1 MSARPGTP
9 EIYLDHAASS
19 PLRASARRAW
29 LEAADRYHAN
39 PTGSHHA
46 AREARCALDRAR
58 EQVAACLGAHP
69 GEIVFTSGGSEAD
82 NMAVRGALG
91 AHSSAHSSIQS
102 SAHQPASVAVTTAVE
117 HHAVL
122 DPVISSGGVIVGVDE
137 RGVID
142 LQALANALKELQEPN
157 ERDGQHQ
164 GLPDAGNASS
174 SVAVVS
180 VMAVNNETGSINPLR
195 EVAEVVRE
203 LAPSALLHSD
213 AVQAIN
219 WIDVTAATADFDL
232 ISVTGHKVG
241 APVGTGALVVRDG
254 VQLDPLIIGGG
265 QERGRRAG
273 TPDVAGAAAFA
284 AALTEATEQR
294 SESVQRLRLLRN
306 DLIDGLRASLGDRLM
321 VSAAPNGYVGSLDH
335 IAAGIANVC
344 IAGVQSEALLFL
356 LDAAGVRAS
365 AASSCS
371 SGAQDP
377 SHVLAAMGVPR
388 DLALGSLRLSLGHT
402 TTTDDI
408 QRAVKVIAES
418 VQRLD
423 RFDGG

>member
-1 MSARPGTP
+1 MS
-9 EIYLDHAASS
+9 EIYLDHAASA
-19 PLRASARRAW
+19 PLRDSARRAW
-29 LEAADRYHAN
+29 LEAADRHHAN

-46 AREARCALDRAR
+46 AREARRALDRAR
-58 EQVAACLGAHP
+58 EQVATCLGAQP

-91 AHSSAHSSIQS
+91 IQRSARQS
-102 SAHQPASVAVTTAVE
+102 SAVAVTTAVE

-122 DPVISSGGVIVGVDE
+122 DPVTFSGGVTVGVDE

-142 LQALANALKELQEPN
+142 LQALANTLKELQEPS
-157 ERDGQHQ
+157 EQTGPHQHQ
-164 GLPDAGNASS
+164 HQDTPDAHSGDS

-180 VMAVNNETGSINPLR
+180 VMAVNNETGSINPLG
-195 EVAEVVRE
+195 EVAEVVRQ
-203 LAPSALLHSD
+203 LAPTALLHTD
-213 AVQAIN
+213 AVQAVN
-219 WIDVTAATADFDL
+219 WIDVAAATADFDL
-232 ISVTGHKVG
+232 VSVTGHKVG
-241 APVGTGALVVRDG
+241 GPVGSGVLVVRDG

-273 TPDVAGAAAFA
+273 TPDVAGAAALA
-284 AALTEATEQR
+284 AALSEATEQR
-294 SESVQRLRLLRN
+294 SESVPRLRLLRD
-306 DLIDGLRASLGDRLM
+306 DLIDGLMVSLGDRVML
-321 VSAAPNGYVGSLDH
+321 SAVPHGYAGGRDH

-344 IAGVQSEALLFL
+344 IAGIQSEALLFL
-356 LDAAGVRAS
+356 LDAAGIRAS

-388 DLALGSLRLSLGHT
+388 ELASGSLRLSLGYT
-402 TTTDDI
+402 TTPDDI
-408 QRAVKVIAES
+408 QQAVKVIVES